1 MYETHTFD
9 SNLGEHSEVIHVNVT
24 HLVLIPIDRED
35 AEDPNFPF
43 CAIRAFSAADAQDIV
58 SAHGRGRT
66 DLQVWPATQAAHSP
80 LRLYRRWRKC
90 PPN

>member
-1 MYETHTFD
+1 MYETHIFD

-43 CAIRAFSAADAQDIV
+43 FAIRAFSAADAQDIV

-66 DLQVWPATQAAHSP
+66 DLQVWARNSSRSFAPQA
-80 LRLYRRWRKC
+80 LREVA
-90 PPN
+90 